1 MSKTTIKRALISVS
15 NKEGLAELAKQL
27 NNAGVEIVSTG
38 ATAKLIS
45 ELNIPV
51 TKVSDVTNFTEIL
64 DGRVKTLH
72 PLIHAGILADTRKPE
87 HKKSL
92 DDLQIKPFDL
102 VVVNLYPFGDTVS
115 SGADFD
121 QCIEQIDIGGTAL
134 IRAAAKNFENVAVI
148 VSPNEYSELISNLKQ
163 GISRDLRIKWS
174 AAAFAHTATYDT
186 LIARWMS
193 RKTTPEQ
200 DSPAWVGASFTRSEI
215 LRYGENPH
223 QSAALYRGI
232 SSEKGIAHA
241 KQLAGKEMSYNN
253 YVDADNARAAVFDHV
268 EPCVAIIKHANPCG
282 VAIGKDLATAYQKAL
297 EADRVSAYGG
307 VVATNRKVD
316 KQTALLINEVF
327 TEVIVAPAF
336 DEDALEVLKSKPNLR
351 ILQLAGPHMGH
362 RVEWRTIS
370 GGVLMQTVDDVEAK
384 GDDPDEWKL
393 VSGTKPSNEVLADL
407 EFAWRCVRAP
417 KSNAIVL
424 AKNGGMVGVGMGQVN
439 RVDAAQ
445 LAVNRAGIERAKSS
459 VAASDAY
466 FPFADALEILINA
479 GISAVVHPGGSKN
492 DAEVIAVA
500 QKAGITMY
508 LTGVRHF
515 SH

>member
-15 NKEGLAELAKQL
+15 NKEGLAELAKEL

-51 TKVSDVTNFTEIL
+51 TKVSEVTNFAEIL

-72 PLIHAGILADTRKPE
+72 PLIHAGILADTRNPE

-92 DDLQIKPFDL
+92 EDLQVKPFDL

-121 QCIEQIDIGGTAL
+121 QCMEQIDIGGT
-134 IRAAAKNFENVAVI
+134 
-148 VSPNEYSELISNLKQ
+148 ELISNLKQ
-163 GISRDLRIKWS
+163 GVSRELRIKWS

-268 EPCVAIIKHANPCG
+268 EPCVVIIKHANPCG
-282 VAIGKDLATAYQKAL
+282 IAIGKDIATAYKKAL
-297 EADRVSAYGG
+297 EADKVSAYGG

-316 KQTALLINEVF
+316 KQSALLISEVF
-327 TEVIVAPAF
+327 TEVIVAPSY
-336 DEDALEVLKSKPNLR
+336 DDDALEVLKVKPNLR

-393 VSGTKPSNEVLADL
+393 VSGTKPSEEVLADL

-445 LAVNRAGIERAKSS
+445 LAVNRAGTEKAKSS

>member
-1 MSKTTIKRALISVS
+1 MGDQIIKRALISVS
-15 NKEGLAELAKQL
+15 DKSGLSDLSFALHK
-27 NNAGVEIVSTG
+27 AGVEIVSTG
-38 ATAKLIS
+38 ATAQAIT
-45 ELNIPV
+45 ELGIPV
-51 TKVSDVTNFTEIL
+51 VSVATVTNFAEIL

-72 PLIHAGILADTRKPE
+72 PHIHAAILADNRKAE
-87 HKKSL
+87 HRNILSEL
-92 DDLQIKPFDL
+92 DLRPFDL
-102 VVVNLYPFGDTVS
+102 VIVNLYPFGDTVA
-115 SGADFD
+115 SGADFE

-134 IRAAAKNFENVAVI
+134 IRSAAKNFENVSVI
-148 VSPNEYSELISNLKQ
+148 VSPNEYQGLIENLPN
-163 GISRDLRIKWS
+163 GITREMRLNWS
-174 AAAFAHTATYDT
+174 AQAFAHTATYDT
-186 LIARWMS
+186 LIARWLS
-193 RKTTPEQ
+193 RKVSPEQ
-200 DSPAWVGASFTRSEI
+200 DSPAWVGASFTRSQI

-223 QSAALYRGI
+223 QSAALYKGI

-253 YVDADNARAAVFDHV
+253 YVDADSARSAVFDHV

-282 VAIGKDLATAYQKAL
+282 IAIGKDLVTAYKKAL
-297 EADRVSAYGG
+297 DTDKVSAFGG

-316 KQTALLINEVF
+316 KQTAELVNEIF

-336 DEDALEVLKSKPNLR
+336 DEEALKVLQAKPNLR

-370 GGVLMQTVDDVEAK
+370 GGALMQTTDDVEAV
-384 GDDPDEWKL
+384 GDDPSEWKL
-393 VSGTKPSNEVLADL
+393 VSGNKPSDLVMADL

-424 AKNGGMVGVGMGQVN
+424 AKNGGLVGIGMGQVN
-439 RVDAAQ
+439 RVDAVQ
-445 LAVNRAGIERAKSS
+445 LAVNRAGKERAKSS

-466 FPFADALEILINA
+466 FPFTDALEILINA
-479 GISAVVHPGGSKN
+479 GVVALVHPGGSKN
-492 DAEVIAVA
+492 DEEVIAMA
-500 QKAGITMY
+500 QKAGISMY

>member
-1 MSKTTIKRALISVS
+1 MGNQIIKRALISVS
-15 NKEGLAELAKQL
+15 DKSGLSDLSFALHK
-27 NNAGVEIVSTG
+27 AGVEIVSTG
-38 ATAKLIS
+38 ATAQAIT
-45 ELNIPV
+45 ELGIPV
-51 TKVSDVTNFTEIL
+51 VSVATVTNFAEIL

-72 PLIHAGILADTRKPE
+72 PHIHAAILADNRKAE
-87 HKKSL
+87 HRNILSEL
-92 DDLQIKPFDL
+92 DLRPFDL
-102 VVVNLYPFGDTVS
+102 VIVNLYPFGDTVA
-115 SGADFD
+115 SGADFE

-134 IRAAAKNFENVAVI
+134 IRSAAKNFENVSVI
-148 VSPNEYSELISNLKQ
+148 VSPNEYQGLIENLPN
-163 GISRDLRIKWS
+163 GITREMRLNWS
-174 AAAFAHTATYDT
+174 AQAFAHTATYDT
-186 LIARWMS
+186 LIARWFS
-193 RKTTPEQ
+193 RKVSPEQ
-200 DSPAWVGASFTRSEI
+200 DSPAWVGASFTRSQI

-223 QSAALYRGI
+223 QSAALYKGI

-253 YVDADNARAAVFDHV
+253 YVDADSARSAVFDHV

-282 VAIGKDLATAYQKAL
+282 IAIGKDLVTAYKKAL
-297 EADRVSAYGG
+297 DADKVSAFGG

-316 KQTALLINEVF
+316 KQTAELVNEIF

-336 DEDALEVLKSKPNLR
+336 DEEALKVLQAKPNLR

-370 GGVLMQTVDDVEAK
+370 GGALMQTTDDVEAV
-384 GDDPDEWKL
+384 GDDPSEWKL
-393 VSGTKPSNEVLADL
+393 VSGNKPSDLVMADL

-424 AKNGGMVGVGMGQVN
+424 AKNGGLVGIGMGQVN
-439 RVDAAQ
+439 RVDAVQ
-445 LAVNRAGIERAKSS
+445 LAVNRAGKERAKSS

-466 FPFADALEILINA
+466 FPFTDALEILINA
-479 GISAVVHPGGSKN
+479 GVVALVHPGGSKN
-492 DAEVIAVA
+492 DDEVIAMA
-500 QKAGITMY
+500 QKAGISMY

>member
-1 MSKTTIKRALISVS
+1 MGNQIIKRALISVS
-15 NKEGLAELAKQL
+15 DKSGLSDLSFALHK
-27 NNAGVEIVSTG
+27 AGVEIVSTG
-38 ATAKLIS
+38 ATAQAIT
-45 ELNIPV
+45 ELGIPV
-51 TKVSDVTNFTEIL
+51 VSVATVTNFAEIL

-72 PLIHAGILADTRKPE
+72 PHIHAAILADNRKAE
-87 HKKSL
+87 HRNILSEL
-92 DDLQIKPFDL
+92 DLRPFDL
-102 VVVNLYPFGDTVS
+102 VIVNLYPFGDTVA
-115 SGADFD
+115 SGADFE

-134 IRAAAKNFENVAVI
+134 IRSAAKNFENVSVI
-148 VSPNEYSELISNLKQ
+148 ASPNEYQGLIENLPN
-163 GISRDLRIKWS
+163 GITREMRLNWS
-174 AAAFAHTATYDT
+174 AQAFAHTATYDT
-186 LIARWMS
+186 LIARWLS
-193 RKTTPEQ
+193 RKVSPEQ
-200 DSPAWVGASFTRSEI
+200 DSPAWVGASFTRSQI

-223 QSAALYRGI
+223 QSAALYKGI

-253 YVDADNARAAVFDHV
+253 YVDADSARSAVFDHV

-282 VAIGKDLATAYQKAL
+282 IAIGKDLVTAYKKAL
-297 EADRVSAYGG
+297 DADKVSAFGG

-316 KQTALLINEVF
+316 KQTAELVNEIF

-336 DEDALEVLKSKPNLR
+336 DEEALKVLQAKPNLR

-370 GGVLMQTVDDVEAK
+370 GGALMQTTDDVEAV
-384 GDDPDEWKL
+384 GDDPSEWKL
-393 VSGTKPSNEVLADL
+393 VSGNKPSDLVMADL

-424 AKNGGMVGVGMGQVN
+424 AKNGGLVGIGMGQVN
-439 RVDAAQ
+439 RVDAVQ
-445 LAVNRAGIERAKSS
+445 LAVNRAGKERAKSS

-466 FPFADALEILINA
+466 FPFTDALEILINA
-479 GISAVVHPGGSKN
+479 GVVALVHPGGSKN
-492 DAEVIAVA
+492 DDEVIAMA
-500 QKAGITMY
+500 QKAGISMY

>member
-1 MSKTTIKRALISVS
+1 MGNQIIKRALISVS
-15 NKEGLAELAKQL
+15 DKSGLSDLSFALHK
-27 NNAGVEIVSTG
+27 AGVEIVSTG
-38 ATAKLIS
+38 ATAQAIT
-45 ELNIPV
+45 ELGIPV
-51 TKVSDVTNFTEIL
+51 VSVATVTNFAEIL

-72 PLIHAGILADTRKPE
+72 PHIHAAILADNRKAE
-87 HKKSL
+87 HRNILSEL
-92 DDLQIKPFDL
+92 DLRPFDL
-102 VVVNLYPFGDTVS
+102 VIVNLYPFGDTVA
-115 SGADFD
+115 SGADFE

-134 IRAAAKNFENVAVI
+134 IRSAAKNFENVSVI
-148 VSPNEYSELISNLKQ
+148 VSPNEYQGLIENLPN
-163 GISRDLRIKWS
+163 GITREMRLNWS
-174 AAAFAHTATYDT
+174 AQAFAHTATYDT
-186 LIARWMS
+186 LIARWLS
-193 RKTTPEQ
+193 RKVSPEQ
-200 DSPAWVGASFTRSEI
+200 DSPAWVGASFTRSQI

-223 QSAALYRGI
+223 QSAALYKGI

-253 YVDADNARAAVFDHV
+253 YVDADSARSAVFDHV

-282 VAIGKDLATAYQKAL
+282 IAIGKDLVTAYKKAL
-297 EADRVSAYGG
+297 DTDKVSAFGG

-316 KQTALLINEVF
+316 KQTAELVNEIF

-336 DEDALEVLKSKPNLR
+336 DEEALKVLQAKPNLR

-370 GGVLMQTVDDVEAK
+370 GGALMQTTDDVEAV
-384 GDDPDEWKL
+384 GDDPSEWKL
-393 VSGTKPSNEVLADL
+393 VSGNKPSDLVMADL

-424 AKNGGMVGVGMGQVN
+424 AKNGGLVGIGMGQVN
-439 RVDAAQ
+439 RVDAVQ
-445 LAVNRAGIERAKSS
+445 LAVNRAGKERAKSS

-466 FPFADALEILINA
+466 FPFTDALEILINA
-479 GISAVVHPGGSKN
+479 GVVALVHPGGSKN
-492 DAEVIAVA
+492 DDEVIAMA
-500 QKAGITMY
+500 QKAGISMY

>member
-1 MSKTTIKRALISVS
+1 MGNQIIKRALISVS
-15 NKEGLAELAKQL
+15 DKSGLSDLSFALHK
-27 NNAGVEIVSTG
+27 AGVEIVSTG
-38 ATAKLIS
+38 ATAQAIT
-45 ELNIPV
+45 ELGIPV
-51 TKVSDVTNFTEIL
+51 VSVATVTNFNEIL

-72 PLIHAGILADTRKPE
+72 PHIHAAILADNRKAE
-87 HKKSL
+87 HRNILSEL
-92 DDLQIKPFDL
+92 DLRPFDL
-102 VVVNLYPFGDTVS
+102 VIVNLYPFGDTVA
-115 SGADFD
+115 SGADFE

-134 IRAAAKNFENVAVI
+134 IRSAAKNFENVSVI
-148 VSPNEYSELISNLKQ
+148 VSPNEYQGLIENLPN
-163 GISRDLRIKWS
+163 GITREMRLNWS
-174 AAAFAHTATYDT
+174 AQAFAHTATYDT
-186 LIARWMS
+186 LIARWLS
-193 RKTTPEQ
+193 RKVSPEQ
-200 DSPAWVGASFTRSEI
+200 DSPAWVGASFTRSQI

-223 QSAALYRGI
+223 QSAALYKGI

-253 YVDADNARAAVFDHV
+253 YVDADSARSAVFDHV

-282 VAIGKDLATAYQKAL
+282 IAIGKDLVTAYKKAL
-297 EADRVSAYGG
+297 DADKVSAFGG

-316 KQTALLINEVF
+316 KQTAELVNEIF

-336 DEDALEVLKSKPNLR
+336 DEEALKVLQAKPNLR

-370 GGVLMQTVDDVEAK
+370 GGALMQTTDDVEAV
-384 GDDPDEWKL
+384 GDDPSEWKL
-393 VSGTKPSNEVLADL
+393 VSGNKPSDLVMADL

-424 AKNGGMVGVGMGQVN
+424 AKNGGLVGIGMGQVN
-439 RVDAAQ
+439 RVDAVQ
-445 LAVNRAGIERAKSS
+445 LAVNRAGKERAKSS

-466 FPFADALEILINA
+466 FPFTDALEILINA
-479 GISAVVHPGGSKN
+479 GVVALVHPGGSKN
-492 DAEVIAVA
+492 DDEVIAMA
-500 QKAGITMY
+500 QKAGISMY

>member
-15 NKEGLAELAKQL
+15 NKEGLAELAKEL

-72 PLIHAGILADTRKPE
+72 PLIHAGILADTRKSE

-200 DSPAWVGASFTRSEI
+200 DSPTWVGASFTRSEI

-253 YVDADNARAAVFDHV
+253 YVDADSARAAVFDHV
-268 EPCVAIIKHANPCG
+268 EPCVVIIKHANPCG
-282 VAIGKDLATAYQKAL
+282 IAIGKDIATAYQK
-297 EADRVSAYGG
+297 
-307 VVATNRKVD
+307 
-316 KQTALLINEVF
+316 
-327 TEVIVAPAF
+327 
-336 DEDALEVLKSKPNLR
+336 
-351 ILQLAGPHMGH
+351 H
-362 RVEWRTIS
+362 
-370 GGVLMQTVDDVEAK
+370 
-384 GDDPDEWKL
+384 
-393 VSGTKPSNEVLADL
+393 
-407 EFAWRCVRAP
+407 
-417 KSNAIVL
+417 
-424 AKNGGMVGVGMGQVN
+424 
-439 RVDAAQ
+439 
-445 LAVNRAGIERAKSS
+445 
-459 VAASDAY
+459 
-466 FPFADALEILINA
+466 
-479 GISAVVHPGGSKN
+479 
-492 DAEVIAVA
+492 
-500 QKAGITMY
+500 
-508 LTGVRHF
+508 
-515 SH
+515 

>member
-1 MSKTTIKRALISVS
+1 MGDQIIKRALISVS
-15 NKEGLAELAKQL
+15 DKSGLSDLSFALHK
-27 NNAGVEIVSTG
+27 AGVEIVSTG
-38 ATAKLIS
+38 ATAQAIT
-45 ELNIPV
+45 ELGIPV
-51 TKVSDVTNFTEIL
+51 VSVATVTNFAEIL

-72 PLIHAGILADTRKPE
+72 PHIHAAILADNRKAE
-87 HKKSL
+87 HRNILSEL
-92 DDLQIKPFDL
+92 DLRPFDL
-102 VVVNLYPFGDTVS
+102 VIVNLYPFGDTVA
-115 SGADFD
+115 SGADFE

-134 IRAAAKNFENVAVI
+134 IRSAAKNFENVSVI
-148 VSPNEYSELISNLKQ
+148 VSPNEYQGLIENLPN
-163 GISRDLRIKWS
+163 GITREMRLNWS
-174 AAAFAHTATYDT
+174 AQAFAHTATYDT
-186 LIARWMS
+186 LIARWLS
-193 RKTTPEQ
+193 RKVSPEQ
-200 DSPAWVGASFTRSEI
+200 DSPAWVGASFTRSQI

-223 QSAALYRGI
+223 QSAALYKGI

-253 YVDADNARAAVFDHV
+253 YVDADSARSAVFDHV

-282 VAIGKDLATAYQKAL
+282 IAIGKDLVTAYKKAL
-297 EADRVSAYGG
+297 DTDKVSAFGG

-316 KQTALLINEVF
+316 KQTAELVNEIF

-336 DEDALEVLKSKPNLR
+336 DEEALKVLQAKPNLR

-370 GGVLMQTVDDVEAK
+370 GGALMQTTDDVEAV
-384 GDDPDEWKL
+384 GDDPSEWKL
-393 VSGTKPSNEVLADL
+393 VSGNKPSDLVMADL

-424 AKNGGMVGVGMGQVN
+424 AKNGGLVGIGMGQVN
-439 RVDAAQ
+439 RVDAVQ
-445 LAVNRAGIERAKSS
+445 LAVNRAGKERAKSS

-466 FPFADALEILINA
+466 FPFTDALEILINA
-479 GISAVVHPGGSKN
+479 GVVALVHPGGSKN
-492 DAEVIAVA
+492 DDEVIAMA
-500 QKAGITMY
+500 QKAGISMY

>member
-1 MSKTTIKRALISVS
+1 MSKTIIRRALISVS
-15 NKEGLAELAKQL
+15 NKEGLAQLAKEL

-45 ELNIPV
+45 DLNIPV
-51 TKVSDVTNFTEIL
+51 VQVSEVTNFTEIL

-72 PLIHAGILADTRKPE
+72 PLIHAGILADVRNVD
-87 HKKSL
+87 HKKTI
-92 DDLQIKPFDL
+92 DDLKVKPFDL
-102 VVVNLYPFGDTVS
+102 VVVNLYPFTDTVA
-115 SGADFD
+115 SGAEFD
-121 QCIEQIDIGGTAL
+121 QCIEQIDIGGVAL
-134 IRAAAKNFENVAVI
+134 IRAAAKNFENVSVI
-148 VSPNEYSELISNLKQ
+148 VSPNDYPELIKNLKQ
-163 GISRDLRIKWS
+163 GISRELRLNWS
-174 AAAFAHTATYDT
+174 AVAFSHTATYDT

-193 RKTTPEQ
+193 RKITPEQ
-200 DSPAWVGASFTRSEI
+200 DSPSWVGASFTRAEV

-241 KQLAGKEMSYNN
+241 KQLSGKEMSYNN
-253 YVDADNARAAVFDHV
+253 YVDADHARAAVFDHV

-282 VAIGKDLATAYQKAL
+282 IAIDKNLASAFAKAL
-297 EADRVSAYGG
+297 AADKVSAYGG
-307 VVATNRKVD
+307 VIATNRKVD
-316 KQTALLINEVF
+316 KQTAMLINEIF
-327 TEVIVAPAF
+327 TEVIVAPSF
-336 DEDALEVLKSKPNLR
+336 DEDALQILKTKPNLR

-362 RVEWRTIS
+362 RVEWRTIT
-370 GGVLMQTVDDVEAK
+370 GGVLMQTVDDVEAD
-384 GDDPDEWKL
+384 GDDPGQWKL
-393 VSGTKPSNEVLADL
+393 VAGKEPSDEVISDL

-424 AKNGGMVGVGMGQVN
+424 AKDGGVIGIGMGQVN

-445 LAVNRAGIERAKSS
+445 LAVNRAGLERSKAS

-466 FPFADALEILINA
+466 FPFPDALEVLIKA
-479 GISAVVHPGGSKN
+479 GVQAVVHPGGSKN
-492 DAEVIAVA
+492 DDEVIAVA
-500 QKAGITMY
+500 KKSGITMY

>member
-1 MSKTTIKRALISVS
+1 MGNQIIKRALISVS
-15 NKEGLAELAKQL
+15 DKSGLSDLSFALHK
-27 NNAGVEIVSTG
+27 AGVEIVSTG
-38 ATAKLIS
+38 ATAQAIT
-45 ELNIPV
+45 ELGIPV
-51 TKVSDVTNFTEIL
+51 VSVATVTNFAEIL

-72 PLIHAGILADTRKPE
+72 PHIHAAILADNRKAE
-87 HKKSL
+87 HRNILSEL
-92 DDLQIKPFDL
+92 DLRPFDL
-102 VVVNLYPFGDTVS
+102 VIVNLYPFGDTVA
-115 SGADFD
+115 SGADFE

-134 IRAAAKNFENVAVI
+134 IRSAAKNFENVSVI
-148 VSPNEYSELISNLKQ
+148 VSPNEYQGLIENLPN
-163 GISRDLRIKWS
+163 GITREMRLNWS
-174 AAAFAHTATYDT
+174 AQAFAHTATYDT
-186 LIARWMS
+186 LIARWLS
-193 RKTTPEQ
+193 RKVSPEQ
-200 DSPAWVGASFTRSEI
+200 DSPAWVGASFTRSQI

-223 QSAALYRGI
+223 QSAALYKGI

-253 YVDADNARAAVFDHV
+253 YVDADSARSAVFDHV

-282 VAIGKDLATAYQKAL
+282 IAIGKDLVTAYKKAL
-297 EADRVSAYGG
+297 DADKVSAFGG

-316 KQTALLINEVF
+316 KQTAELVNEIF

-336 DEDALEVLKSKPNLR
+336 DEEALKVLQAKPNLR

-370 GGVLMQTVDDVEAK
+370 GGALMQTTDDVEAV
-384 GDDPDEWKL
+384 GDDPSEWKL
-393 VSGTKPSNEVLADL
+393 VSGNKPSDLVMADL

-424 AKNGGMVGVGMGQVN
+424 AKNGGLVGIGMGQVN
-439 RVDAAQ
+439 RVDAVQ
-445 LAVNRAGIERAKSS
+445 LAVNRAGKERAKSS

-466 FPFADALEILINA
+466 FPFTDALEILINA
-479 GISAVVHPGGSKN
+479 GVVALVHPGGSKN
-492 DAEVIAVA
+492 DDEVIAMA
-500 QKAGITMY
+500 QKAGISMY

>member
-1 MSKTTIKRALISVS
+1 MSKTTINRALISVS
-15 NKEGLAELAKQL
+15 NKDGLAQLAQAL
-27 NNAGVEIVSTG
+27 NESGVEVVSTG
-38 ATAKLIS
+38 ATATFIS

-51 TKVSDVTNFTEIL
+51 TKVSEVTNFPEIL

-72 PLIHAGILADTRKPE
+72 PQIHAGILADPRKAE
-87 HKKSL
+87 HKNSL
-92 DDLQIKPFDL
+92 TQLNIKPFDL
-102 VVVNLYPFGDTVS
+102 VVVNLYPFADTVS

-121 QCIEQIDIGGTAL
+121 ECMEQIDIGGTAL
-134 IRAAAKNFENVAVI
+134 IRAAAKNFENVSVL
-148 VSPNEYSELISNLKQ
+148 VSPSDYSTLIDNLKN
-163 GISRDLRIKWS
+163 GISRELRITWS
-174 AAAFAHTATYDT
+174 AQAFAHTATYDT
-186 LIARWMS
+186 LIARWIS

-200 DSPAWVGASFTRSEI
+200 DSPVWVGASFNRSQI

-223 QSAALYRGI
+223 QSAALYRGV
-232 SSEKGIAHA
+232 SSEKGIAQA

-253 YVDADNARAAVFDHV
+253 YVDADSARAAVFDHV
-268 EPCVAIIKHANPCG
+268 EPCVAIIKHTNPCG
-282 VAIGKDLATAYQKAL
+282 IAIGKDLSTAYRKAL
-297 EADRVSAYGG
+297 AADKVSAYGA

-316 KQTALLINEVF
+316 KETAQLVNEVF

-336 DEDALEVLKSKPNLR
+336 DEEALKILQEKPNLR

-362 RVEWRTIS
+362 RVEWRTIT
-370 GGVLMQTVDDVEAK
+370 GGVLMQSVDDVEAT
-384 GDDPDEWKL
+384 GDDPAAWKL
-393 VSGTKPSNEVLADL
+393 VAGTKLNDEVLTDL

-424 AKNGGMVGVGMGQVN
+424 AKNGSTVGLGMGQVN

-445 LAVNRAGIERAKSS
+445 LAVNRAGVENAKNS

-466 FPFADALEILINA
+466 FPFPDALQILINA
-479 GISAVVHPGGSKN
+479 GVTAVVQPGGSKN
-492 DAEVIAVA
+492 DNEIIALA
-500 QKAGITMY
+500 KKAGITMY

>member
-1 MSKTTIKRALISVS
+1 MGDQIIKRALISVS
-15 NKEGLAELAKQL
+15 DKSGLSDLSFALHK
-27 NNAGVEIVSTG
+27 AGVEIVSTG
-38 ATAKLIS
+38 ATAQAIT
-45 ELNIPV
+45 ELGIPV
-51 TKVSDVTNFTEIL
+51 VSVATVTNFAEIL

-72 PLIHAGILADTRKPE
+72 PHIHAAILADNRKAE
-87 HKKSL
+87 HRNILSEL
-92 DDLQIKPFDL
+92 DLRPFDL
-102 VVVNLYPFGDTVS
+102 VIVNLYPFGDTVA
-115 SGADFD
+115 SGADFE

-134 IRAAAKNFENVAVI
+134 IRSAAKNFENVSVI
-148 VSPNEYSELISNLKQ
+148 VTPNEYQGLIENLPN
-163 GISRDLRIKWS
+163 GITREMRLNWS
-174 AAAFAHTATYDT
+174 AQAFAHTATYDT
-186 LIARWMS
+186 LIARWLS
-193 RKTTPEQ
+193 RKVSPEQ
-200 DSPAWVGASFTRSEI
+200 DSPAWVGASFTRSQI

-223 QSAALYRGI
+223 QAAALYKGI

-253 YVDADNARAAVFDHV
+253 YVDADSARSAVFDHV

-282 VAIGKDLATAYQKAL
+282 IAIGKDLVTAYKKAL
-297 EADRVSAYGG
+297 DADKISAFGG

-316 KQTALLINEVF
+316 KQTAELVNEIF

-336 DEDALEVLKSKPNLR
+336 DEEALKVLQAKPNLR

-370 GGVLMQTVDDVEAK
+370 GGALMQTTDDVEAV
-384 GDDPDEWKL
+384 GDDPSEWKL
-393 VSGTKPSNEVLADL
+393 VSGNKPSDLVMADL

-424 AKNGGMVGVGMGQVN
+424 AKNGGLVGIGMGQVN
-439 RVDAAQ
+439 RVDAVQ
-445 LAVNRAGIERAKSS
+445 LAVNRAGKERAKSS

-466 FPFADALEILINA
+466 FPFTDALEILINA
-479 GISAVVHPGGSKN
+479 GVVALVHPGGSKN
-492 DAEVIAVA
+492 DDEVIAMA
-500 QKAGITMY
+500 QKAGISMY